1 MSSTPD
7 FDLTGTTALVTGGSR
22 GIGRMITEGLLR
34 RGARVYVCSRK
45 QHELDATAAELAA
58 IGDIRT
64 FTADLGT
71 ADGVHALATHLT
83 DQESTLRLLV
93 NNAGANWG
101 APIDDF
107 PDSAWDKVL
116 NVNLK
121 GVFVLTQAL
130 LPLLRAAS
138 VPGDPARVVNI
149 GSIDGLRAPERG
161 YNNFSYAASKAG
173 VHLLTQQLS
182 AELAP
187 GITVNAI
194 APGLFES
201 KMTGALL
208 ESARDQVS
216 EQIPMGRIGAPDD
229 VAGLVAYLAG
239 PTSSYVTGAV
249 IPLDGGVSAHR

>member
-1 MSSTPD
+1 M
-7 FDLTGTTALVTGGSR
+7 
-22 GIGRMITEGLLR
+22 
-34 RGARVYVCSRK
+34 
-45 QHELDATAAELAA
+45 DATAAELAA
-58 IGDIRT
+58 IGDTRT
-64 FTADLGT
+64 FTADLG
-71 ADGVHALATHLT
+71 AVNGVYALATHLT
-83 DQESTLRLLV
+83 DRESALRLLI
-93 NNAGANWG
+93 NIAGANWG

-107 PDSAWDKVL
+107 PASGWDKVL

-208 ESARDQVS
+208 EFARDQVS
-216 EQIPMGRIGAPDD
+216 ERIP
-229 VAGLVAYLAG
+229 
-239 PTSSYVTGAV
+239 
-249 IPLDGGVSAHR
+249 